1 MMFLLGETQSMLQ
14 VGLMLYCHHLNLAG
28 IAVHS
33 ESNGAADLRD
43 NSTGLSW
50 HIILNF
56 PVMICDTKEGGL

>member
-1 MMFLLGETQSMLQ
+1 MLQ
-14 VGLMLYCHHLNLAG
+14 VGLMLYHHHLNLAG